1 MDMPD
6 LEPVQSP
13 PRSTDRLALVCVA
26 IFILVSFAFAMWI
39 NIPEWR

>member
-6 LEPVQSP
+6 LKPIEP
-13 PRSTDRLALVCVA
+13 PRRSTGRIALACVA
-26 IFILVSFAFAMWI
+26 IFILVAFAFAMWI